1 MSDVIRSR
9 RRKLGLSQA
18 ELAKAA
24 GVSVRQMARYEA
36 GEQQPV
42 LSAAVDLA
50 DALGISVAQLA
61 GRMPRGVDLTGD
73 WWSGWQ
79 TYRDGTEHLAVQ
91 PVHFA
96 QEDDLLEVAA
106 TAHGLGKDEGGG
118 YLWRGELRLWDNA
131 LLMGWYAAVDG
142 GVRSKGTMYFV
153 LSPHGLPALGRW
165 VGLSYDG
172 RIVSGW
178 AAIAA
183 EKDEIPGL
191 IRELIESDG
200 QGPPL

>member
-1 MSDVIRSR
+1 MRSSPCTSPR
-9 RRKLGLSQA
+9 RD
-18 ELAKAA
+18 E
-24 GVSVRQMARYEA
+24 V
-36 GEQQPV
+36 
-42 LSAAVDLA
+42 
-50 DALGISVAQLA
+50 
-61 GRMPRGVDLTGD
+61 
-73 WWSGWQ
+73 
-79 TYRDGTEHLAVQ
+79 
-91 PVHFA
+91 
-96 QEDDLLEVAA
+96 LEVAA
-106 TAHGLGKDEGGG
+106 TAHGLSDEEGGG

-172 RIVSGW
+172 RIVTGW

-183 EKDEIPGL
+183 DKDKVP
-191 IRELIESDG
+191 ELISALQESDG